1 MKAIFSSIVFV
12 FMSVLSCSGQWTQ
25 VFTDLK
31 GGLRMCSMND
41 MLFYSS
47 TAAIYKSTDGGIS
60 WNKAINGMYIG
71 YDSLLA
77 YQVHCLYSNNNR
89 LFGSTYAGMYI
100 SDDSAKT
107 WTLSDFE
114 LTSSISSITGDNNA
128 VYVTTCGDGVLKSI
142 DNGNTWFHIY
152 NGIDLSGYCNCITI
166 SGNTIYVGTFSSG
179 VLKSTDGGASW
190 QNIADGLN
198 YLNVNCIYAL
208 NGYIYASTRI
218 YDPDMEFGIFRL
230 KEGDTTFVNITGDV
244 YYDVRSFS
252 SLGNR
257 LFIGTYGSGV
267 YYSDDLGDNWVYW
280 GQGCSGTGTEDT
292 YVYNNELYSVTCC
305 GWGLWKNSIMLNTDE
320 PVQNRTSLFPNPTGD
335 YLYVSDP
342 CLAQYKE
349 GLIDIY
355 NSEGKKIKSFV
366 PDGENK
372 ISVSGLESGIY
383 FVKIIHESYTSTSKF
398 IKL

>member
-1 MKAIFSSIVFV
+1 M
-12 FMSVLSCSGQWTQ
+12 
-25 VFTDLK
+25 
-31 GGLRMCSMND
+31 
-41 MLFYSS
+41 
-47 TAAIYKSTDGGIS
+47 
-60 WNKAINGMYIG
+60 
-71 YDSLLA
+71 
-77 YQVHCLYSNNNR
+77 
-89 LFGSTYAGMYI
+89 
-100 SDDSAKT
+100 
-107 WTLSDFE
+107 
-114 LTSSISSITGDNNA
+114 
-128 VYVTTCGDGVLKSI
+128 
-142 DNGNTWFHIY
+142 
-152 NGIDLSGYCNCITI
+152 
-166 SGNTIYVGTFSSG
+166 
-179 VLKSTDGGASW
+179 
-190 QNIADGLN
+190 
-198 YLNVNCIYAL
+198 
-208 NGYIYASTRI
+208 
-218 YDPDMEFGIFRL
+218 
-230 KEGDTTFVNITGDV
+230 

-292 YVYNNELYSVTCC
+292 YVYNNELYSVACC
-305 GWGLWKNSIMLNTDE
+305 GWGLWKNSIMLNIDK

-335 YLYVSDP
+335 YLYISDP